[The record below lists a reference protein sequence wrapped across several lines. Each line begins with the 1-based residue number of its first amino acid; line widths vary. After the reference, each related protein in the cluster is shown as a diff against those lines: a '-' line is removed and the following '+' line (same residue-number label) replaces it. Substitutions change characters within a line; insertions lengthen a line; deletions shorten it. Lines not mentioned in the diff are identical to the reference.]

1 MLDFPN
7 RAATVWAGLLLAT
20 LLLACSACTPKRVGF
35 SEVPAEPAPRVRK
48 PGQSPV
54 MATPDAPPPP
64 SGKAAAP
71 RPAAEG
77 FGERA
82 VALARQ
88 QLGKMYKWGAEG
100 PDRFDCSG
108 LTYFVYGKLG
118 IQMPRVSTKQ
128 ARVGR
133 EIPREQLKPGDMLY
147 FNTQGSGVNHV
158 GIYVGGMKFIHAP
171 RKGMPVRKDSLNNGW
186 WKQKFRG
193 ARRLKG

>member
-1 MLDFPN
+1 MRCIRTWKRPLLVGL
-7 RAATVWAGLLLAT
+7 AAAT
-20 LLLACSACTPKRVGF
+20 LLAGAGCTPKKVVF
-35 SEVPAEPAPRVRK
+35 DEVPSGQAPALRK
-48 PGQSPV
+48 PGRPPV
-54 MATPDAPPPP
+54 KT
-64 SGKAAAP
+64 
-71 RPAAEG
+71 RPAPAQPPAEVVKG
-77 FGERA
+77 PATSPAPFGERA

-88 QLGKMYKWGAEG
+88 QLGKMYKWGAQG

-118 IQMPRVSTKQ
+118 VQMPRVSSRQ
-128 ARVGR
+128 AGMGR
-133 EIPREQLKPGDMLY
+133 EIPRTELRPGDMLY

-158 GIYVGGMKFIHAP
+158 GIYVGGSEFIHAP